1 MTSERLL
8 DVRDLAPP
16 EPLEQVLRAMH
27 DLRDAQYL
35 RARLPREPYP
45 LYPLLQEFG
54 YAWRA
59 RPVDG
64 AGFEMLI
71 WRRDDQEA
79 QTAAQ
84 RLLDGG

>member
-16 EPLEQVLRAMH
+16 EPLERVLAAVH
-27 DLRDAQYL
+27 ALSGAQYL

-45 LYPLLQEFG
+45 LYPLLQELG
-54 YAWRA
+54 YAWRG
-59 RPVDG
+59 RPADN
-64 AGFEMLI
+64 AGFEILI
-71 WRRDDQEA
+71 WRRDDRDA

-84 RLLDGG
+84 RLLDNG

>member
-16 EPLEQVLRAMH
+16 EPLQRVLVAMH
-27 DLRDAQYL
+27 ALAAAQYL
-35 RARLPREPYP
+35 RVCLPREPFP

-54 YAWRA
+54 YLWRA
-59 RPVDG
+59 RPADG
-64 AGFEMLI
+64 AGFEILI
-71 WRRDDQEA
+71 WRRDDREA
-79 QTAAQ
+79 QIAAQ

>member
-16 EPLEQVLRAMH
+16 EPLERVLVAMH
-27 DLRDAQYL
+27 ALTDAQYL
-35 RARLPREPYP
+35 RVRLPREPFP

-54 YAWRA
+54 YTWRA
-59 RPVDG
+59 RPADG
-64 AGFEMLI
+64 AWFEILI
-71 WRRDDQEA
+71 WRRADREA

-84 RLLDGG
+84 RLFDGG

>member
-16 EPLEQVLRAMH
+16 EPLERVLVELQA
-27 DLRDAQYL
+27 LRDAQYL

-54 YAWRA
+54 YLWRA
-59 RPVDG
+59 RPPDG
-64 AGFEMLI
+64 AWFEILI
-71 WRRDDQEA
+71 WRRDDREA
-79 QTAAQ
+79 QIAAQ